1 MAEREETGRR
11 QLMRK
16 DPFQQLQDLQEEI
29 GRWWDRDWWPW
40 PVARMGRRWG
50 GAPWAPRVDMYEDGG
65 EVVIKAELPGV
76 KREDVT
82 VTVEDNDLVLCGER
96 KFEKEI
102 KEEHFFR
109 LERGYGSFYRRLPL
123 PVSIDPDKIKAK
135 FQEGVLEVRMPK
147 PTEEAPKGKRIDVT

>member
-1 MAEREETGRR
+1 MAEREETG
-11 QLMRK
+11 
-16 DPFQQLQDLQEEI
+16 
-29 GRWWDRDWWPW
+29 
-40 PVARMGRRWG
+40 
-50 GAPWAPRVDMYEDGG
+50 
-65 EVVIKAELPGV
+65 
-76 KREDVT
+76 EDVT
-82 VTVEDNDLVLCGER
+82 VTVEDNDLVLRGER
-96 KFEKEI
+96 KSEKEI